1 MNFTMLLDI
10 LFELLKKRK
19 ITANALA
26 EKYGVS
32 PRTVRRYIALLSKS
46 VPLSVTQGRNG
57 GISLP
62 DCYKL
67 PAGFLSE
74 EEYSSAIEALD
85 FAYAQTT
92 DERFL
97 SARRKLSAQ
106 EKIEKRNLASAG
118 ESGLVYVDGVWSVL
132 PAFFDKLTALDD
144 SIRGKTILTL
154 QYRHESGETEE
165 CKIEPH
171 ALVLQNNRWIL
182 FGFCYTKRAF
192 RSFCVGRIL
201 SVVNTKKRFLRREYS
216 RSALPLELPEE
227 PAPLLLVRF
236 EISKRALS
244 SAADWFG
251 VENVYSSNGKHYAE
265 VFLADDSRL
274 VLKILQ
280 LGDGVKVLSPDSLR
294 KRIAQTAKTILK
306 TYL

>member
-19 ITANALA
+19 TTAKALA

-32 PRTVRRYIALLSKS
+32 TRTVHRYLDLLAKS

-57 GISLP
+57 GVALS

-67 PAGFLSE
+67 PAGFLNE
-74 EEYSSAIEALD
+74 EEYSSAMDALD

-97 SARRKLSAQ
+97 NARRKLSAQ
-106 EKIEKRNLASAG
+106 EKLEKRNLSSAG

-132 PAFFDKLTALDD
+132 PAFFDKLTALDE
-144 SIRGKTILTL
+144 SVRGKTVLTI
-154 QYRHESGETEE
+154 QYQHQNGEKEE

-171 ALVLQNNRWIL
+171 ALILQNNRWLL
-182 FGFCYTKRAF
+182 FAFCYTKRAF
-192 RSFCVGRIL
+192 RAFSVGRIL
-201 SVVNTKKRFLRREYS
+201 SVVNTQKRFLRREYS
-216 RSALPLELPEE
+216 RSALPLELPDDS
-227 PAPLLLVRF
+227 APLLLVKF
-236 EISKRALS
+236 EISARVLS
-244 SAADWFG
+244 SAYDWFG

-265 VFLADDSRL
+265 VFLADENRL

-280 LGDGVKVLSPDSLR
+280 LGEGVKVVSPDSLK
-294 KRIAQTAKTILK
+294 KRIAKTAESIFK
-306 TYL
+306 TYS